1 MKENVSDQSNKKP
14 DPETQELQAVFDI
27 WSSVKGLAR
36 TKEPVPAQQYHYSY
50 NNDEQRDQGGYS
62 RLHDYLHST
71 RKHLWVILGIVIV
84 ITTLVAF
91 YMARQPDVYDAQAHI
106 QVDLEANNP
115 VLGSIKSN
123 AFILNATSQDP
134 TYFNT
139 QMQIL
144 SSAGL
149 LSRVVKT
156 LDLEHNQAFMNPAD
170 GRSTWEGVKHTV
182 GFGSQNTA
190 NEQKEQAER
199 LGADS
204 LAPATAREDL
214 AEVNRLSPFVE
225 NLQSRLTVK
234 QINETRLIEIHFK
247 HGDPQVAAS
256 VLNAIADAFV
266 YANLERKTET
276 SDKAG
281 DFLQK
286 RIVELQT
293 EIRSSEERLNNYAK
307 NHQIISLD
315 ANQNTVVDRLS
326 GLNKQLLEAEN
337 ERKLAEAAFR
347 ASQAPGAA
355 EALADSQARQAS
367 EADTKLVELRQKRAE
382 LLVEY
387 TEKVPQVREI
397 DDQIATLEK
406 QAEESRK
413 RAAAIVT
420 ANLAT
425 NYRQALAREQALRT
439 SFDQQRGE
447 TLTQNEA
454 AVNYRIIQQEIETNK
469 GLLDGLL
476 QRAKENDVVV
486 AGTPNNIHV
495 VDYATV
501 PKSPVGPKR
510 VQAMTLAAL
519 IAFVFGIAL
528 ARYLDYLDD
537 TIHSSDDVEKM
548 LRLPALAVIPTIGSS
563 TRRRLLSTVTALQL
577 KSGNGFHPE
586 LLLNT
591 ESRSVL
597 SEAYRHLRTSIL
609 LSSAGGA
616 PQSLLVTSSQPA
628 EGKTTTAVNTA
639 LILQQTGADVLVI
652 DADMRRPRLHS
663 VFGLENRRG
672 LSTILTSQMSDAE
685 MLEVIEK
692 HEASGVSVLTSGM
705 VPPNPAELIGSE
717 MMQRLMAALKR
728 RFTYIVFDSPPVA
741 SFTDGVLISSLTDGV
756 LLVVHGDHAS
766 RSIVRRSRQV
776 LQDVGAKV
784 FGVVLNNVKLRRDD
798 YYYYKYYRSQYGK
811 AAEDA
816 SLVAS

>member
-1 MKENVSDQSNKKP
+1 MKNNPSDPTNNK
-14 DPETQELQAVFDI
+14 PEADAQELQTVFDI

-36 TKEPVPAQQYHYSY
+36 PKDVAPQYHYSY
-50 NNDEQRDQGGYS
+50 NNDDQRDEGGYS
-62 RLHDYLHST
+62 RLHDYLRSA
-71 RKHLWVILGIVIV
+71 RKHCWLITGIIAV

-91 YMARQPDVYDAQAHI
+91 YLARQPDVYEAQAHI
-106 QVDLEANNP
+106 QVDLEASNP

-123 AFILNATSQDP
+123 AFILNAPSQDP

-149 LSRVVKT
+149 LGRVVKT
-156 LDLEHNQAFMNPAD
+156 LDLEHNQGFINPQSAD
-170 GRSTWEGVKHTV
+170 SRSTWEGLKHTV
-182 GFGSQNTA
+182 GLGNKSSE
-190 NEQKEQAER
+190 EQKAEVER
-199 LGADS
+199 VGTDS
-204 LAPATAREDL
+204 LAPATSREDM
-214 AEVNRLSPFVE
+214 AEINRISPFVE
-225 NLQSRLTVK
+225 NLQSRLSVK
-234 QINETRLIEIHFK
+234 QINETRLIEIRFK
-247 HGDPQVAAS
+247 HPEPQVAANI
-256 VLNAIADAFV
+256 LNAIADAFV
-266 YANLERKTET
+266 YSNLERKTET

-315 ANQNTVVDRLS
+315 ASQNTVVDRLS
-326 GLNKQLLEAEN
+326 GLNRQLLEAEN
-337 ERKLAEAAFR
+337 ERKLAEAAYR

-367 EADTKLVELRQKRAE
+367 EADTKLVDLRQKRAE
-382 LLVEY
+382 LMVEY
-387 TEKVPQVREI
+387 TEKVPQVKEI
-397 DDQIATLEK
+397 DDQIAVLEK
-406 QAEESRK
+406 QAAESRS

-425 NYRQALAREQALRT
+425 RYRESLAREQALRT

-447 TLTQNEA
+447 TMTQNEA

-476 QRAKENDVVV
+476 QRAKENDVVM

-510 VQAMTLAAL
+510 MQGITLAAL
-519 IAFVFGIAL
+519 IALVFGIAL

-548 LRLPALAVIPTIGSS
+548 LRLPALAVIPAIGSS
-563 TRRRLLSTVTALQL
+563 ARRRLLSTVTALQL
-577 KSGNGFHPE
+577 RSGNGFHPE
-586 LLLNT
+586 LLLNADA
-591 ESRSVL
+591 RSVL

-639 LILQQTGADVLVI
+639 LILEQTGASVVVL

-663 VFGLENRRG
+663 IFGLDNDRG
-672 LSTILTSQMSDAE
+672 LSTILASKMSDTE
-685 MLEVIEK
+685 MLDVIKK
-692 HEASGVSVLTSGM
+692 HEPSGVHVLTSGT

-717 MMQRLMAALKR
+717 MMERLMAVLKSK
-728 RFTYIVFDSPPVA
+728 FTHIVFDSPPIT
-741 SFTDGVLISSLTDGV
+741 SFTDSVLISSLVDGV

-766 RSIVRRSRQV
+766 RGIVRRSRQM
-776 LQDVGAKV
+776 LQDVGARV
-784 FGVVLNNVKLRRDD
+784 FGVVLNNVKLRKDD
-798 YYYYKYYRSQYGK
+798 YYYYRYYGNHYSK
-811 AAEDA
+811 AEDDA
-816 SLVAS
+816 SSAAA